1 MRSANTLR
9 VVSAEP
15 LVGCSAQS
23 VDHSGA
29 LAGKHAAA
37 LLDPP
42 AYRASIRGDP
52 PRANEWPAGRGKPT
66 IRIDLRSIEYQSF
79 SMYKKI

>member
-1 MRSANTLR
+1 MRSANTWR

-29 LAGKHAAA
+29 LASKHAAA
-37 LLDPP
+37 LLDLS
-42 AYRASIRGDP
+42 AYRASIEAILRGRTSGP
-52 PRANEWPAGRGKPT
+52 PVEASQPSGL
-66 IRIDLRSIEYQSF
+66 I
-79 SMYKKI
+79 